1 MFNTK
6 FDYLIDEYM
15 INCRSRQLREKTMSS
30 YEQALRLF
38 EKWCKDE
45 MDIDTKSKEKRWHWN

>member
-15 INCRSRQLREKTMSS
+15 INCGSRQLREKTMIS
-30 YEQALRLF
+30 YEQALLL
-38 EKWCKDE
+38 
-45 MDIDTKSKEKRWHWN
+45 SQ